1 MKTSVQAGV
10 AGLLA
15 CGTLLTVVLVTRDGD
30 GNDDSHTG
38 IAYSAPSKGP
48 YVALGDSYTAGP
60 GITDPTGTPAGCD
73 RSAGN
78 YPALVAAELG
88 LKGGDF
94 RDVSCSGATTAD
106 LAGSQHTDDGTN
118 SPQLR
123 ALSSTTR
130 LVTVGI
136 GGNDIDFSSM
146 IGRCVAMGALYEM
159 TGSGK
164 YIHEDA
170 PCERNY
176 VTGDLDAVRKKIATA
191 GERLTRVLTEVRRRA
206 PEARVYIVSY
216 PAILPADSADC
227 GREMSLAPGDV
238 TFLRE
243 KEQQLNSMLRQ
254 RASEA
259 GAGYV
264 DTYTP
269 SADHNACAAKDTR
282 WIEPLVPE
290 SPAAPVHP
298 NARGERGMADAVLHT
313 IKSAL

>member
-30 GNDDSHTG
+30 GSHTG
-38 IAYSAPSKGP
+38 VAYSAPAKGP

-88 LKGGDF
+88 LKGGKF

-106 LAGSQHTDDGTN
+106 LTTPQKTDDGTN
-118 SPQLR
+118 SPQLK
-123 ALSSTTR
+123 ALSSDTR

-136 GGNDIDFSSM
+136 GGNDIGFSSM
-146 IGRCVAMGALYEM
+146 IKRCVAMGALYRL

-164 YIHEDA
+164 YFTEDA
-170 PCERNY
+170 PCEREY
-176 VTGDLDAVRKKIATA
+176 VNGDSDKVKQKITTA
-191 GERLTRVLTEVRRRA
+191 GDRLTRVLHEVRRRA
-206 PEARVYIVSY
+206 PEARVYVVSY
-216 PAILPADSADC
+216 PAILPSDSADC

-243 KEQQLNSMLRQ
+243 KEQQLNTVLRQ
-254 RASEA
+254 RASKA
-259 GAGYV
+259 GVGYV

-269 SADHNACAAKDTR
+269 SADHNACTAKATR
-282 WIEPLVPE
+282 WIEPLAPE
-290 SPAAPVHP
+290 NPAAPVHP
-298 NARGERGMADAVLHT
+298 NARGERGMADAVLRT

>member
-15 CGTLLTVVLVTRDGD
+15 CGTLLTVVLVTRDG
-30 GNDDSHTG
+30 NDNRTG
-38 IAYSAPSKGP
+38 VTYSTTSKGP

-88 LKGGDF
+88 LKGGKF

-106 LAGSQHTDDGTN
+106 LTAAQHTDNGTN
-118 SPQLR
+118 PPQLR
-123 ALSSTTR
+123 ALSSDTR

-136 GGNDIDFSSM
+136 GGNDIGFSKL
-146 IGRCVAMGALYEM
+146 IKRCVTMGALYQL

-164 YIHEDA
+164 YFTENA
-170 PCERNY
+170 PCARDADAGSDTVEKQP
-176 VTGDLDAVRKKIATA
+176 TAAGD
-191 GERLTRVLTEVRRRA
+191 RLTRILTEVKRRA
-206 PEARVYIVSY
+206 PEARVYVVSY

-227 GREMSLAPGDV
+227 GRGMSLAPGDV
-238 TFLRE
+238 TYLRE
-243 KEQQLNSMLRQ
+243 KEQQLNTALRQ

-259 GAGYV
+259 GVGYV

-269 SADHNACAAKDTR
+269 STGHNACTAKNTR
-282 WIEPLVPE
+282 WIEPLAPE
-290 SPAAPVHP
+290 NPAAPVHP
-298 NARGERGMADAVLHT
+298 NARGERGMADAVLRAVR
-313 IKSAL
+313 SAL

>member
-30 GNDDSHTG
+30 DSHT
-38 IAYSAPSKGP
+38 AVTYSAPSKGP

-88 LKGGDF
+88 LKDDKF
-94 RDVSCSGATTAD
+94 RDASCSGATTAD
-106 LAGSQHTDDGTN
+106 LTGSQHTDNGTN
-118 SPQLR
+118 PPQLR
-123 ALSSTTR
+123 ALSSDTR
-130 LVTVGI
+130 LVTIGI
-136 GGNDIDFSSM
+136 GGNDIGFSKL
-146 IGRCVAMGALYEM
+146 IKRCVAMGALYQL
-159 TGSGK
+159 TGNGK
-164 YIHEDA
+164 YFTEDA
-170 PCERNY
+170 PCAR
-176 VTGDLDAVRKKIATA
+176 GSDAGSVEEKIAKA
-191 GERLTRVLTEVRRRA
+191 GDRLTRILTEVRRRA
-206 PEARVYIVSY
+206 PEARVYVVSY

-227 GREMSLAPGDV
+227 GRDMSLAPGDV

-243 KEQQLNSMLRQ
+243 QEQQLNTALRQ
-254 RASEA
+254 RASKA
-259 GAGYV
+259 GVAYV

-269 SADHNACAAKDTR
+269 STDHNACTAKNTR
-282 WIEPLVPE
+282 WIEPLVPD

-298 NARGERGMADAVLHT
+298 NARGERGMADAVLRAV
-313 IKSAL
+313 KSAL

>member
-15 CGTLLTVVLVTRDGD
+15 CGTLLTVVLVSRDGD
-30 GNDDSHTG
+30 DGGTG
-38 IAYSAPSKGP
+38 VAYSAPSKGP

-88 LKGGDF
+88 LKGGKF

-106 LAGSQHTDDGTN
+106 LTAAQKTNDGTN
-118 SPQLR
+118 PPQLR
-123 ALSSTTR
+123 ALSSDTR
-130 LVTVGI
+130 LVTIGI
-136 GGNDIDFSSM
+136 GGNDIGFSAL
-146 IGRCVAMGALYEM
+146 IKRCVAMGALYQL

-164 YIHEDA
+164 YFTEDA
-170 PCERNY
+170 PCER
-176 VTGDLDAVRKKIATA
+176 DADADAVEKKIATA
-191 GERLTRVLTEVRRRA
+191 GDRLTRILTEVRRRA
-206 PEARVYIVSY
+206 PEARVYVVSY
-216 PAILPADSADC
+216 PAILPTDSADC

-238 TFLRE
+238 TFIRE
-243 KEQQLNSMLRQ
+243 KEQQLNTTLRQ

-259 GAGYV
+259 GVAYV

-269 SADHNACAAKDTR
+269 SADHNACTAKNTR
-282 WIEPLVPE
+282 WIEPLVPD

-298 NARGERGMADAVLHT
+298 NARGERGMADAVLRAV
-313 IKSAL
+313 KSAL

>member
-30 GNDDSHTG
+30 DNHTG
-38 IAYSAPSKGP
+38 VTYSTTSKGP

-88 LKGGDF
+88 LKGSKF
-94 RDVSCSGATTAD
+94 RDVSCSGATTSD
-106 LAGSQHTDDGTN
+106 LTSAQHTDNGTN
-118 SPQLR
+118 PPQLR
-123 ALSSTTR
+123 ALSSDTR

-136 GGNDIDFSSM
+136 GGNDIGFSSM
-146 IGRCVAMGALYEM
+146 IKRCVAMGALYQL

-164 YIHEDA
+164 YFTEDA
-170 PCERNY
+170 PCAREA
-176 VTGDLDAVRKKIATA
+176 GSDAVTKKITTA
-191 GERLTRVLTEVRRRA
+191 GDRLTRILTEVKRRA
-206 PEARVYIVSY
+206 PEARVYVVSY
-216 PAILPADSADC
+216 PALLPTDSADC

-243 KEQQLNSMLRQ
+243 KEQQLNTTLRQ
-254 RASEA
+254 QASKA
-259 GAGYV
+259 GVSYV

-269 SADHNACAAKDTR
+269 STDHNACTSKNTR
-282 WIEPLVPE
+282 WIEPLVTE
-290 SPAAPVHP
+290 NPAAPVHP
-298 NARGERGMADAVLHT
+298 NARGERGMADAVLRAV
-313 IKSAL
+313 KSAL

>member
-30 GNDDSHTG
+30 DDHTG
-38 IAYSAPSKGP
+38 VTYSTTSKGP

-88 LKGGDF
+88 LKGGKF
-94 RDVSCSGATTAD
+94 RDVSCSGATTSD
-106 LAGSQHTDDGTN
+106 LTSSQHTDKGAN
-118 SPQLR
+118 PPQLR
-123 ALSSTTR
+123 ALSSDTR

-136 GGNDIDFSSM
+136 GGNDIGFSSM
-146 IGRCVAMGALYEM
+146 IKRCVAMGALYQL

-164 YIHEDA
+164 YFTEDA
-170 PCERNY
+170 PCAREA
-176 VTGDLDAVRKKIATA
+176 DAGSAAVEKKIATA
-191 GERLTRVLTEVRRRA
+191 GDRLTRILTEVKRRA
-206 PEARVYIVSY
+206 PEARVYVVSY

-227 GREMSLAPGDV
+227 GRGMSLAPGDV
-238 TFLRE
+238 TYLRE
-243 KEQQLNSMLRQ
+243 KEQQLNTALRQ

-259 GAGYV
+259 GVGYV

-269 SADHNACAAKDTR
+269 STDHNACTAKNTR

-290 SPAAPVHP
+290 NPAAPVHP
-298 NARGERGMADAVLHT
+298 NARGERGMAEAVLRVV
-313 IKSAL
+313 KSAL

>member
-15 CGTLLTVVLVTRDGD
+15 CGTLLTVVLVARDG
-30 GNDDSHTG
+30 GDDSDGHTG
-38 IAYSAPSKGP
+38 IAYSSPAKGP
-48 YVALGDSYTAGP
+48 YVALGDSYTAAP

-73 RSAGN
+73 RSSGN

-88 LKGGDF
+88 LKGRNF
-94 RDVSCSGATTAD
+94 RDVSCSGATTTD
-106 LAGSQHTDDGTN
+106 LTDAQHTDDGTN

-123 ALSSTTR
+123 AISSTTR
-130 LVTVGI
+130 LITIGI
-136 GGNDIDFSSM
+136 GGNDIGFSSM
-146 IGRCVAMGALYEM
+146 IKRCVAMGALYEM

-164 YIHEDA
+164 YIAEDA

-176 VTGDLDAVRKKIATA
+176 VNGDSDAVKAKIATA
-191 GERLTRVLTEVRRRA
+191 GDRLTRVLTEVKRRA
-206 PEARVYIVSY
+206 PEARVYVVSY
-216 PAILPADSADC
+216 PALLPSDAADC

-259 GAGYV
+259 GVSYV

-269 SADHNACAAKDTR
+269 SADHNACTAKDTR
-282 WIEPLVPE
+282 WIEPLVPQN
-290 SPAAPVHP
+290 PAAPVHP

>member
-30 GNDDSHTG
+30 DNHAGVT
-38 IAYSAPSKGP
+38 YSAPSEGP

-88 LKGGDF
+88 LKGGKF
-94 RDVSCSGATTAD
+94 RDVSCSGATTSD
-106 LAGSQHTDDGTN
+106 LTASQHTDNGTN
-118 SPQLR
+118 PPQLR
-123 ALSSTTR
+123 ALSSDTR

-136 GGNDIDFSSM
+136 GGNDIGFSKL
-146 IGRCVAMGALYEM
+146 IKRCLAMGALYQL

-164 YIHEDA
+164 YFTEDA
-170 PCERNY
+170 PCARQANS
-176 VTGDLDAVRKKIATA
+176 GSASDAVEKKITTA
-191 GERLTRVLTEVRRRA
+191 GNRLTRILTEVKRRA

-243 KEQQLNSMLRQ
+243 KEQDLNTALRQ

-259 GAGYV
+259 GVSYV
-264 DTYTP
+264 DTYAP
-269 SADHNACAAKDTR
+269 STDHNACTAKNTR
-282 WIEPLVPE
+282 WIEPLVTE
-290 SPAAPVHP
+290 NPAAPVHP
-298 NARGERGMADAVLHT
+298 NARGERGMADAVLRAV
-313 IKSAL
+313 K

>member
-30 GNDDSHTG
+30 DDHTG
-38 IAYSAPSKGP
+38 VTYSTTSKGP

-88 LKGGDF
+88 LKGGKF
-94 RDVSCSGATTAD
+94 RDVSCSGATTSD
-106 LAGSQHTDDGTN
+106 LTSSQHTDKGTN
-118 SPQLR
+118 PPQLR
-123 ALSSTTR
+123 ALSSDTR

-136 GGNDIDFSSM
+136 GGNDIGFSSM
-146 IGRCVAMGALYEM
+146 IKRCVAMGALYRL

-164 YIHEDA
+164 YFTEDA
-170 PCERNY
+170 PCAREADA
-176 VTGDLDAVRKKIATA
+176 GSDAVEKKIATA
-191 GERLTRVLTEVRRRA
+191 GDRLTRILTEVKRRA
-206 PEARVYIVSY
+206 PEARVYVVSY

-227 GREMSLAPGDV
+227 GRGMSLAPGDM
-238 TFLRE
+238 TYLRE
-243 KEQQLNSMLRQ
+243 KEQQLNTALRQ

-259 GAGYV
+259 GVGYV

-269 SADHNACAAKDTR
+269 STDHNACTAKNTR

-290 SPAAPVHP
+290 NPAAPVHP
-298 NARGERGMADAVLHT
+298 NARGERGMAEAVLRAV
-313 IKSAL
+313 KSAL

>member
-1 MKTSVQAGV
+1 MKTSIQAGV

-15 CGTLLTVVLVTRDGD
+15 CGTLLTVVLVTRGGD

-94 RDVSCSGATTAD
+94 HDVSCSGATTTD
-106 LAGSQHTDDGTN
+106 LTAAQNTNDGTN

-130 LVTVGI
+130 LVTLGI

-146 IGRCVAMGALYEM
+146 IKRCVAMGALYEM

-164 YIHEDA
+164 YIDEDA

-176 VTGDLDAVRKKIATA
+176 VTGDSDAVKKKIDTA
-191 GERLTRVLTEVRRRA
+191 GARLTRVLEEVRRRA
-206 PEARVYIVSY
+206 PEARVYVVSY
-216 PAILPADSADC
+216 PAILPADGADC

-254 RASEA
+254 RASTA

-269 SADHNACAAKDTR
+269 SADHSACAAKDTR

-298 NARGERGMADAVLHT
+298 NARGERGMADAVLRT

>member
-15 CGTLLTVVLVTRDGD
+15 CGTLLTVVLIARDGD
-30 GNDDSHTG
+30 GDSHTG
-38 IAYSAPSKGP
+38 VAYSAPSKGP
-48 YVALGDSYTAGP
+48 YVALGDSYTAAP
-60 GITDPTGTPAGCD
+60 GVTDPTGTPAGCD
-73 RSAGN
+73 RSTGN

-88 LKGGDF
+88 IKAGDF
-94 RDVSCSGATTAD
+94 RDVSCSGATTTD
-106 LAGSQHTDDGTN
+106 LTAAQKTDDGTN

-123 ALSSTTR
+123 ALSSDTR
-130 LVTVGI
+130 LVTIGI
-136 GGNDIDFSSM
+136 GGNDIGFSSM
-146 IGRCVAMGALYEM
+146 IKRCVGMGALYQL

-164 YIHEDA
+164 YFTEDS
-170 PCERNY
+170 PCRREY
-176 VTGDLDAVRKKIATA
+176 VNGDSDKVKQKISTA
-191 GERLTRVLTEVRRRA
+191 GDRLTRVLTEVKRRA
-206 PEARVYIVSY
+206 PEARVYVVSY
-216 PAILPADSADC
+216 PAILPSDSADC

-243 KEQQLNSMLRQ
+243 KEQQLNTMLRQ

-259 GAGYV
+259 GVGYV

-290 SPAAPVHP
+290 NPAAPVHP
-298 NARGERGMADAVLHT
+298 NARGERGMADAVLRT

>member
-1 MKTSVQAGV
+1 MQAGV

-30 GNDDSHTG
+30 DNHTG
-38 IAYSAPSKGP
+38 VTYSTTSKGP

-60 GITDPTGTPAGCD
+60 GITDPTGTPTGCD

-88 LKGGDF
+88 LKGGKF

-106 LAGSQHTDDGTN
+106 LTSSQHTDNGTN
-118 SPQLR
+118 PPQLR
-123 ALSSTTR
+123 ALSSDTR

-136 GGNDIDFSSM
+136 GGNDIGFSSM
-146 IGRCVAMGALYEM
+146 IKRCVAMGALYQL

-164 YIHEDA
+164 YFTEDA
-170 PCERNY
+170 PCARQA
-176 VTGDLDAVRKKIATA
+176 GSDAVAKKITTA
-191 GERLTRVLTEVRRRA
+191 GDRLTRILTEVRRRA
-206 PEARVYIVSY
+206 PEARVYVVSY
-216 PAILPADSADC
+216 PAILPTDSADC

-238 TFLRE
+238 TFIRE
-243 KEQQLNSMLRQ
+243 KEQQLNTTLRQ

-259 GAGYV
+259 GVAYV

-269 SADHNACAAKDTR
+269 SADHNACTAKNTR
-282 WIEPLVPE
+282 WIEPLVPD

-298 NARGERGMADAVLHT
+298 NARGERGMADAVLRAV
-313 IKSAL
+313 KSAL

>member
-1 MKTSVQAGV
+1 MMKTSVQAGV

-30 GNDDSHTG
+30 GTHTG
-38 IAYSAPSKGP
+38 IAYSAPAKGP

-60 GITDPTGTPAGCD
+60 GITDPTGTPVGCD

-94 RDVSCSGATTAD
+94 HDVSCSGATTTD
-106 LAGSQHTDDGTN
+106 LTSAQKTEDGTN

-123 ALSSTTR
+123 ALSSDTR
-130 LVTVGI
+130 LVTLGI
-136 GGNDIDFSSM
+136 GGNDIGFSSM
-146 IGRCVAMGALYEM
+146 IKRCVAMGTLYRL

-164 YIHEDA
+164 YLAENA
-170 PCERNY
+170 PCARAY
-176 VTGDLDAVRKKIATA
+176 VNGDSDEVRAKIATA
-191 GERLTRVLTEVRRRA
+191 GDRLTRVLTEVKRRA
-206 PEARVYIVSY
+206 PEARVYVVSY
-216 PAILPADSADC
+216 PAILPSDGADC

-254 RASEA
+254 RASDA
-259 GAGYV
+259 KVTYV

-269 SADHNACAAKDTR
+269 SAGHDACTAKDTR
-282 WIEPLVPE
+282 WIEPLTPE
-290 SPAAPVHP
+290 NPAAPVHP
-298 NARGERGMADAVLHT
+298 NARGERGMADAVLRA

>member
-15 CGTLLTVVLVTRDGD
+15 CGTLLTVVLVTRDGS

-38 IAYSAPSKGP
+38 IAYSARSKGP

-88 LKGGDF
+88 LKGGNF
-94 RDVSCSGATTAD
+94 RDVSCTGATTAD
-106 LAGSQHTDDGTN
+106 LTGSQHTNDGTN

-146 IGRCVAMGALYEM
+146 IKRCVAMGALYEM

-164 YIHEDA
+164 YLPEDA

-176 VTGDLDAVRKKIATA
+176 VNGDSDAVKAKIATT

-206 PEARVYIVSY
+206 PEARVYVVSY
-216 PAILPADSADC
+216 PAILPSDSADC

-259 GAGYV
+259 GAAYV

-269 SADHNACAAKDTR
+269 SADHNACTAKDTR
-282 WIEPLVPE
+282 WIEPLVPQ

>member
-30 GNDDSHTG
+30 GNGDSHTG
-38 IAYSAPSKGP
+38 IAYSAQSKGP

-106 LAGSQHTDDGTN
+106 LAGSQHTADGTN

-146 IGRCVAMGALYEM
+146 IKRCVAMGALYEM
-159 TGSGK
+159 TGSAK
-164 YIHEDA
+164 YLPEDA

-176 VTGDLDAVRKKIATA
+176 VRGDSDTVKTKIATA

-206 PEARVYIVSY
+206 PEARVYVVSY
-216 PAILPADSADC
+216 PAILPSDSADC

-259 GAGYV
+259 GAAYV

-282 WIEPLVPE
+282 WIEPLVPQ

>member
-30 GNDDSHTG
+30 DNHTG
-38 IAYSAPSKGP
+38 VAYSTTSKGP

-88 LKGGDF
+88 LKGSKF

-106 LAGSQHTDDGTN
+106 LTGSQHTDNGTN
-118 SPQLR
+118 PPQLR
-123 ALSSTTR
+123 ALSSDTR

-136 GGNDIDFSSM
+136 GGNDIGFSSM
-146 IGRCVAMGALYEM
+146 IKRCVAMGALYQL

-164 YIHEDA
+164 YFAEDA
-170 PCERNY
+170 PCARAANSNS
-176 VTGDLDAVRKKIATA
+176 GSDAVEKKITTA
-191 GERLTRVLTEVRRRA
+191 GDRLTRILTEVKRRA
-206 PEARVYIVSY
+206 PEARVYVVSY

-227 GREMSLAPGDV
+227 GRGMSLAPGDV
-238 TFLRE
+238 TYLRE
-243 KEQQLNSMLRQ
+243 KEQQLNTALRQ

-259 GAGYV
+259 GVGYV

-269 SADHNACAAKDTR
+269 STDHNACTAKNTR

-290 SPAAPVHP
+290 NPAAPVHP
-298 NARGERGMADAVLHT
+298 NARGERGMADAVLRAV
-313 IKSAL
+313 KSAL

>member
-30 GNDDSHTG
+30 DNHT
-38 IAYSAPSKGP
+38 AVTYSAPSKGP

-88 LKGGDF
+88 LKGGKF

-106 LAGSQHTDDGTN
+106 LTSSQHTDNGTN
-118 SPQLR
+118 PPQLR
-123 ALSSTTR
+123 ALSSDTR
-130 LVTVGI
+130 LVTIGI
-136 GGNDIDFSSM
+136 GGNDIGFSSM
-146 IGRCVAMGALYEM
+146 IKRCVAMGAVYQL

-164 YIHEDA
+164 YFTEDA
-170 PCERNY
+170 PCARQA
-176 VTGDLDAVRKKIATA
+176 GSAAIAKKITTA
-191 GERLTRVLTEVRRRA
+191 GDRLTRILTEVRRRA
-206 PEARVYIVSY
+206 PEARVYVVSY
-216 PAILPADSADC
+216 PAILPTDSADC
-227 GREMSLAPGDV
+227 GRGMSLAPGDV

-243 KEQQLNSMLRQ
+243 KEQQLNTTLRQ

-259 GAGYV
+259 GVAYV

-269 SADHNACAAKDTR
+269 STDHNACAAKNTR
-282 WIEPLVPE
+282 WIEPLVPD

-298 NARGERGMADAVLHT
+298 NARGERGMADAVLRAV
-313 IKSAL
+313 KSAL

>member
-78 YPALVAAELG
+78 YPALVAAGLG
-88 LKGGDF
+88 LKGGHF
-94 RDVSCSGATTAD
+94 RDVSCTGATTAD
-106 LAGSQHTDDGTN
+106 LTGPQHTNDGTN
-118 SPQLR
+118 SPQLS

-146 IGRCVAMGALYEM
+146 IKRCVAMGALYEM

-164 YIHEDA
+164 YVTEDA

-176 VTGDLDAVRKKIATA
+176 VNGDSDAVKAKIATA

-206 PEARVYIVSY
+206 PEARVYVVSY
-216 PAILPADSADC
+216 PAILPADSAEC

-254 RASEA
+254 RASES

-269 SADHNACAAKDTR
+269 SVDHNACAAKDTR

-298 NARGERGMADAVLHT
+298 NARGERGMADAVLRT

>member
-1 MKTSVQAGV
+1 MMKTSVQAGV

-30 GNDDSHTG
+30 GTHPG
-38 IAYSAPSKGP
+38 IAYSAPAKGP

-94 RDVSCSGATTAD
+94 HDVSCDGATTTD
-106 LAGSQHTDDGTN
+106 LTSAQRTVDGTN

-123 ALSSTTR
+123 ALSSATR
-130 LVTVGI
+130 LVTLGI
-136 GGNDIDFSSM
+136 GGNDIGFGSM
-146 IGRCVAMGALYEM
+146 IKRCVAMGALYRL
-159 TGSGK
+159 TGSGE
-164 YIHEDA
+164 YLAENA
-170 PCERNY
+170 PCARAY
-176 VTGDLDAVRKKIATA
+176 VNGDSDEVRAKIATA
-191 GERLTRVLTEVRRRA
+191 ADRLTRVLTEVKRRA
-206 PEARVYIVSY
+206 PEARVYVVSY
-216 PAILPADSADC
+216 PAILPSDGAGC

-254 RASEA
+254 RASDA
-259 GAGYV
+259 KVAYV

-269 SADHNACAAKDTR
+269 SVGHDACTAKDTR
-282 WIEPLVPE
+282 WIEPLTPE
-290 SPAAPVHP
+290 NPAAPVHP
-298 NARGERGMADAVLHT
+298 NARGERGMADAVLRA

>member
-88 LKGGDF
+88 LKGGNF
-94 RDVSCSGATTAD
+94 RDVSCSGARTAD
-106 LAGSQHTDDGTN
+106 LTGPQKTDGGTN

-130 LVTVGI
+130 LVTIGI

-146 IGRCVAMGALYEM
+146 IKRCVAMGALYEM

-164 YIHEDA
+164 YVPEDA

-176 VTGDLDAVRKKIATA
+176 VTGDLDAVEKKIATT

-206 PEARVYIVSY
+206 PEARVYVVSY
-216 PAILPADSADC
+216 PAILPTDSADC

-259 GAGYV
+259 GTGYV

>member
-30 GNDDSHTG
+30 DNHTG
-38 IAYSAPSKGP
+38 VTYSTTSKGP

-60 GITDPTGTPAGCD
+60 GITDPTGTPTGCD

-88 LKGGDF
+88 LKGGKF

-106 LAGSQHTDDGTN
+106 LTSSQHTDNGTN
-118 SPQLR
+118 PPQLR
-123 ALSSTTR
+123 ALSSDTR

-136 GGNDIDFSSM
+136 GGNDIGFSSM
-146 IGRCVAMGALYEM
+146 IKRCVAMGALYQL

-164 YIHEDA
+164 YFTEDA
-170 PCERNY
+170 PCARQA
-176 VTGDLDAVRKKIATA
+176 GSDAVAKKITTA
-191 GERLTRVLTEVRRRA
+191 GDRLTRILTEVRRRA
-206 PEARVYIVSY
+206 PEARVYVVSY
-216 PAILPADSADC
+216 PAILPTDSADC

-238 TFLRE
+238 TFIRE
-243 KEQQLNSMLRQ
+243 KEQQLNTTLRQ

-259 GAGYV
+259 GVAYV

-269 SADHNACAAKDTR
+269 SADHNACTAKNTR
-282 WIEPLVPE
+282 WIEPLVPD

-298 NARGERGMADAVLHT
+298 NARGERGMADAVLRAV
-313 IKSAL
+313 KSAL

>member
-15 CGTLLTVVLVTRDGD
+15 CGTLLTVVLVTRDG
-30 GNDDSHTG
+30 NDSHTG

-60 GITDPTGTPAGCD
+60 GITDPTGTPAGCG

-106 LAGSQHTDDGTN
+106 LTRSQHTDDGTN

-146 IGRCVAMGALYEM
+146 IKRCVAMGALYEM

-176 VTGDLDAVRKKIATA
+176 VTGDLDAVQKKIATT
-191 GERLTRVLTEVRRRA
+191 GERLTRVLAEVRRRA
-206 PEARVYIVSY
+206 PEARVYVVSY

-243 KEQQLNSMLRQ
+243 KEQQLNTMLRQ

-269 SADHNACAAKDTR
+269 SAGHNACAVKDTR

-313 IKSAL
+313 IKSSL